1 MKEKV
6 FFLIIIVL
14 SIISCNKNN
23 ENIESSINGN
33 YTGIFERE
41 GNTSDVE
48 LIFNNGTWSG
58 QSETVKFPALC
69 NGTYLISGS
78 GITFVNACPWTA
90 EFDWSLILSDEW
102 NYRLNGNILI
112 LTKING
118 DKYTLTK
125 L

>member
-14 SIISCNKNN
+14 SIISCYKNN

-58 QSETVKFPALC
+58 
-69 NGTYLISGS
+69 
-78 GITFVNACPWTA
+78 
-90 EFDWSLILSDEW
+90 
-102 NYRLNGNILI
+102 
-112 LTKING
+112 
-118 DKYTLTK
+118 
-125 L
+125 